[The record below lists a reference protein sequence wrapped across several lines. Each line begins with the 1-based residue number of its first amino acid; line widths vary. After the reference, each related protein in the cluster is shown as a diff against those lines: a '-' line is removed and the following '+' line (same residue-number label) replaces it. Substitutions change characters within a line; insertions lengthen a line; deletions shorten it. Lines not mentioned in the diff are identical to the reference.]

1 MFSDMSDD
9 MIFTHIV
16 LPLLIFVAR
25 ICDVTLGTIRIIFV
39 SKGYR
44 NIAPITGFFEVLIW
58 VIVISQLL
66 SSFGS
71 WVCYVAYA
79 GGFAAGNFVGMII
92 EERIA
97 IGLLL
102 VRITTQKDGH
112 ELLTMLNSMGFG
124 ATLSFGE
131 GSTGRVSIIQS
142 IIERKSIKEIQSALK
157 GYDPVLF
164 YSIEDVRSVTHGI
177 FPSSKH
183 VLMRWRAGK

>member
-1 MFSDMSDD
+1 MFEDFTL
-9 MIFTHIV
+9 FTHLI
-16 LPLLIFVAR
+16 LPMLIFIAR

-44 NIAPITGFFEVLIW
+44 NLAPLVGFFEVLIW

-66 SSFGS
+66 SKFSS
-71 WVCYVAYA
+71 WICYIAYA

-112 ELLTMLNSMGFG
+112 EVLSLLNRMGFG
-124 ATLSFGE
+124 ATLTFGE
-131 GSTGRVSIIQS
+131 GSTGEVSIVQS
-142 IIERKSIKEIQSALK
+142 IVSRKSIKNIQTALEE
-157 GYDPVLF
+157 YDPKLF
-164 YSIEDVRSVTHGI
+164 YSIEDIRSVTHGI
-177 FPSSKH
+177 FPAAKNPW
-183 VLMRWRAGK
+183 MRWRSGK